1 MKRAA
6 RDQGGFTLVEVVVGL
21 ALIAIMA
28 AIAAPSMSKALPRIK
43 LRRAA
48 YQLTNDLQLAR
59 LKCISSNKQ
68 ARIVFNTGSDTYTRY
83 LDADRD
89 GLFEAGE
96 EDIVNRTMPNGVSF
110 VVASTAPNVTFDPTG
125 TADDGTGAAGDISV
139 TLTNTATPPE
149 SRQITVN
156 RAMGVVKLN

>member
-1 MKRAA
+1 MKRPT
-6 RDQGGFTLVEVVVGL
+6 RSQGGFTLVELFVGL

-28 AIAAPSMSKALPRIK
+28 AIAAPSMNKALPRIK

-59 LKCISSNKQ
+59 LKCISSNQQ
-68 ARIVFNTGSDTYTRY
+68 ARILFNTGNDTYTRY

-110 VVASTAPNVTFDPTG
+110 VVASTAANVTFDPTG
-125 TADDGTGAAGDISV
+125 TANDGTGAAGDIPV
-139 TLTNTATPPE
+139 TLANTATPPE